1 MFEKFT
7 HDARTVVT
15 DAQKVARRVRAD
27 RIEAL
32 HLLIAMIEDPT
43 GVAGRA
49 LATKGVTAAVA
60 EKRALH
66 QGLDAEALA
75 SLGIDLDQV
84 IASVDETFGPDALT
98 RGRKAPRGHLPFSRE
113 AKKTLEIAL
122 REAIRLGDRSID
134 SGHLL
139 LAVIRLKDI
148 GAHRALLQSL
158 TAADTS
164 LDGLRATLEAQRQEP
179 RAS

>member
-7 HDARTVVT
+7 HDARAVVT
-15 DAQKVARRVRAD
+15 EAQRVARRVHAD

-32 HLLIAMIEDPT
+32 HLLIAMVEDSS

-49 LATKGVTAAVA
+49 LAAEGVTAETA
-60 EKRALH
+60 ERRARH
-66 QGLDAEALA
+66 HGLDAEALA

-84 IASVDETFGPDALT
+84 SASADETFGRDALT
-98 RGRKAPRGHLPFSRE
+98 RGRKAARGHVPFTRE
-113 AKKTLEIAL
+113 ARKVLEIAL

-139 LAVIRLKDI
+139 LAVIRLTDS

-164 LDGLRATLEAQRQEP
+164 LEDLRSTLQAQRGES